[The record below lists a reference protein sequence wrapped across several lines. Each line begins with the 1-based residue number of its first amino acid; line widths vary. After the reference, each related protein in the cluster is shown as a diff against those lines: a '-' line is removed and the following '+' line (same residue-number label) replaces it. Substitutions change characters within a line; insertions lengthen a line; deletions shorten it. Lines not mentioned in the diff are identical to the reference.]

1 MTVELEIYDVGEA
14 VAASGSSKQS
24 SIVATYDE
32 LVAVFGEDANI
43 GSSDKVTTEFRVE
56 ILVRDLKLEVED
68 IVMSTIYDWKEESPN
83 TCRTG
88 EYPWHVG
95 GFSNE
100 AAWYIQDLLDE
111 YRQQHIAA

>member
-56 ILVRDLKLEVED
+56 ILVRDLELEVED
-68 IVMSTIYDWKEESPN
+68 IVMSTIYDWKEESPDA
-83 TCRTG
+83 CTG
-88 EYPWHVG
+88 EYTWHVG
-95 GFSNE
+95 GFGNE

-111 YRQQHIAA
+111 YRQQQIAA

>member
-14 VAASGSSKQS
+14 VDASGSSKQS

-32 LVAVFGEDANI
+32 LVAVFGKNANI
-43 GSSDKVTTEFRVE
+43 GPSDKVTTEFRVE

-68 IVMSTIYDWKEESPN
+68 IVMSTINDWKEESPD

-88 EYPWHVG
+88 EYTWNVG